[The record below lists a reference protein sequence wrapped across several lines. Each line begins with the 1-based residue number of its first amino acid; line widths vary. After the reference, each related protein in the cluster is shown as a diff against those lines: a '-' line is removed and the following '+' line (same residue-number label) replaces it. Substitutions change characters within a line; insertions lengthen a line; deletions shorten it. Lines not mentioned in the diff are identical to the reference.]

1 MVIWAMTIQVMAD
14 LSSEKMEILEQHLV
28 YPVILSFKNEDTI
41 LQKEKTFRSTKIRL
55 AVSRQNKNRLK
66 KKDGGSEK

>member
-41 LQKEKTFRSTKIRL
+41 LQKKRLSDQQKLDLRSADKTKT
-55 AVSRQNKNRLK
+55 
-66 KKDGGSEK
+66 G